1 MLVSGAVSGALV
13 TVAHFSAPKLAQLAV
28 SIVGVE
34 AMHWAVLRRA
44 LGEAP
49 VPVSVIAMG

>member
-1 MLVSGAVSGALV
+1 EVGLALAHLGAVPAFADRDLAKGAAGL
-13 TVAHFSAPKLAQLAV
+13 L
-28 SIVGVE
+28 GVE

-49 VPVSVIAMG
+49 VPAPIIG